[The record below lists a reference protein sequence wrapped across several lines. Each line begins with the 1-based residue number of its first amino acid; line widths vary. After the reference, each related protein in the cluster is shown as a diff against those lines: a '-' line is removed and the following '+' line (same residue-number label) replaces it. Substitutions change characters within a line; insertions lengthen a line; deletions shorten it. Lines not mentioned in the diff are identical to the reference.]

1 MLKESLCSPRGI
13 YNAVI
18 ITLCVIMPWL
28 APAIGQE
35 FFTDVFT
42 RTMIFAIAAISLNL
56 IMGYGGMISFGHAV
70 YIGIGGYT
78 VGILSYHGIDNGWN

>member
-1 MLKESLCSPRGI
+1 MLMGSLRTPRVI

-18 ITLCVIMPWL
+18 IILCIIMPWL

-70 YIGIGGYT
+70 YKESDPRNNIIKKWSS
-78 VGILSYHGIDNGWN
+78 L